1 MEIEEAEPTIEWEL
15 EHLQEFNNEKQLRLL
30 RQEIAHIISHGLQVP
45 EGWYD
50 ERFEYI
56 YKYSQIDWLNL
67 AKTYHNSD
75 QYLHDTSLYIARLL
89 DELLDDRATEPNFDL
104 QTYFSLIH
112 SVKCVWDY
120 YKQVYLTEDE
130 DDDILA
136 LINGI
141 NGL

>member
-1 MEIEEAEPTIEWEL
+1 MEIEIAEPTIEWEL

-67 AKTYHNSD
+67 AK
-75 QYLHDTSLYIARLL
+75 LIIIVTSIYTIHPC
-89 DELLDDRATEPNFDL
+89 TL
-104 QTYFSLIH
+104 QDYSMSYSMIGKQNRILIFKH
-112 SVKCVWDY
+112 
-120 YKQVYLTEDE
+120 T
-130 DDDILA
+130 LA
-136 LINGI
+136 
-141 NGL
+141 

>member
-1 MEIEEAEPTIEWEL
+1 
-15 EHLQEFNNEKQLRLL
+15 
-30 RQEIAHIISHGLQVP
+30 
-45 EGWYD
+45 
-50 ERFEYI
+50 
-56 YKYSQIDWLNL
+56 
-67 AKTYHNSD
+67 
-75 QYLHDTSLYIARLL
+75 LYIARLL
-89 DELLDDRATEPNFDL
+89 DELLDDRETEPNFDL

-141 NGL
+141 NGLLTKAPKTE